1 MGAHG
6 VVWCAPS
13 LLWCALCA
21 GVRLMHF
28 ALVVSDCST
37 AVGHSLHVFLYS
49 LEHTMGQD
57 LYKAY
62 SSFLFVC
69 LLACLFG
76 FDGRCSGSRAAT
88 RRCGWR
94 GAPATRGH
102 SP

>member
-69 LLACLFG
+69 
-76 FDGRCSGSRAAT
+76 
-88 RRCGWR
+88 
-94 GAPATRGH
+94 
-102 SP
+102 